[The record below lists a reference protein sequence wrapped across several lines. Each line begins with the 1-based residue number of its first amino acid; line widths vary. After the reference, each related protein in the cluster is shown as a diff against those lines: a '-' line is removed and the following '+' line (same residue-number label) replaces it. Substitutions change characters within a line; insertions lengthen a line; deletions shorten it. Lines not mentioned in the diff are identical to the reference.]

1 MAAETAFRQ
10 GHRQRVRA
18 RFFAEGVDR
27 WEDYRI
33 VELLLFSAIPRRD
46 VKDIAHRLVAR
57 FGDLDGILS
66 ASPEELLSVEGV
78 GPKVADMLEAVG
90 GLDVFLSIKNGT
102 KENDFLDYNKTGEF
116 CVRYFGNSFEYETVM
131 VTLNAKMEY
140 IEMHSLYK
148 ADCESAAIKPKP
160 FLDAV
165 IKDRASIVIVA
176 HNHPLGPTVP
186 SNGDSETNKMLAE
199 ALSSIGAVLIEH
211 YIVCGNKYVGF
222 MNNLGAAFG
231 QSYAKEIDA
240 FLKSKEDGK

>member
-78 GPKVADMLEAVG
+78 GRGAAELLSTVYPAALAAERITSRLALSHAKRLSAYLSERLERTDSYRPVLLMFNNRYELLGEKELPADRITAAGITVRCMVEELLAAGATAAVIG
-90 GLDVFLSIKNGT
+90 IPTKREVMIPSSEELSVCRDLAEFFDLLDVNLSDCVLVRRDRCLFLSTVDERFSRLTQKKRG
-102 KENDFLDYNKTGEF
+102 L
-116 CVRYFGNSFEYETVM
+116 EYE
-131 VTLNAKMEY
+131 
-140 IEMHSLYK
+140 S
-148 ADCESAAIKPKP
+148 
-160 FLDAV
+160 
-165 IKDRASIVIVA
+165 
-176 HNHPLGPTVP
+176 
-186 SNGDSETNKMLAE
+186 
-199 ALSSIGAVLIEH
+199 
-211 YIVCGNKYVGF
+211 
-222 MNNLGAAFG
+222 
-231 QSYAKEIDA
+231 
-240 FLKSKEDGK
+240 

>member
-1 MAAETAFRQ
+1 MHA
-10 GHRQRVRA
+10 GHRERMRE
-18 RFFAEGVDR
+18 RFTVYGRDIL
-27 WEDYRI
+27 YTH
-33 VELLLFSAIPRRD
+33 ELLEMLLFYAVPY
-46 VKDIAHRLVAR
+46 KDTKPIAKRLLNR
-57 FGDLDGILS
+57 FLDLDGIFS
-66 ASPEELLSVEGV
+66 ATRAELLSVEGV

-116 CVRYFGNSFEYETVM
+116 FVRYFGNSFEYETVM

-140 IEMHSLYK
+140 IEMHSIYK

-199 ALSSIGAVLIEH
+199 ALSSIGTVLIEH